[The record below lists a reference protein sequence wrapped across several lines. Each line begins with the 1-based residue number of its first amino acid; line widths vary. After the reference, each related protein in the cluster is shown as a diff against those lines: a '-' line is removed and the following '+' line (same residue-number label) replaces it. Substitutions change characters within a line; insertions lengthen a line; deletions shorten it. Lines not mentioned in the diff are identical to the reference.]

1 VINLKIFK
9 NRGDIYI
16 SKSNYKSSR
25 EERILVFLLIIIVIF
40 TIVFVAFMSHKYTSV
55 SEFFAE
61 GEVSTTQAQNIDD
74 IILPSISGKTNYL
87 IIETDDEESTIH
99 YIMLI
104 QSDGDSLAYKVSALS
119 PNMKIDNESLID
131 LFEVG
136 GGAALQTKLTEYLGI
151 EIDYYAQFKMN
162 DFIEFANK
170 MGSFVYPSNEEIRYT
185 GGSGD
190 DTYTIHINEGE
201 QNIDGKELSNLLRYY
216 SCDKVNYSA
225 ANEVML
231 YALTEVFNQD
241 NYEDCESLFRM
252 FIRSSVTNVTVRDF
266 ENGKD
271 VLQVFCYKNT
281 DITVYNTV
289 AVYEKNALTQS
300 SMQEIKGYFSK

>member
-1 VINLKIFK
+1 
-9 NRGDIYI
+9 
-16 SKSNYKSSR
+16 
-25 EERILVFLLIIIVIF
+25 
-40 TIVFVAFMSHKYTSV
+40 
-55 SEFFAE
+55 
-61 GEVSTTQAQNIDD
+61 
-74 IILPSISGKTNYL
+74 
-87 IIETDDEESTIH
+87 
-99 YIMLI
+99 
-104 QSDGDSLAYKVSALS
+104 
-119 PNMKIDNESLID
+119 
-131 LFEVG
+131 
-136 GGAALQTKLTEYLGI
+136 LGI